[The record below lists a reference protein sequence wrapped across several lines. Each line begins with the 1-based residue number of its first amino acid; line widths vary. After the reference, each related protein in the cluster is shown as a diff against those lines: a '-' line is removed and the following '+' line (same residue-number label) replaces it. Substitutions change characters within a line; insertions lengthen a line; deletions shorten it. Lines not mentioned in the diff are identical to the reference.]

1 MRAASFAAV
10 TLACTVAACDVPQ
23 VDYLLTDAGASVVTL
38 RDGVDGYA
46 GTRDT
51 FISGGM
57 PTTSFGMLDMLQ
69 WTTTPDSSALI
80 RFEEIQAAV
89 PAGSVIEDAVLELNV
104 IGNGSPSAMLYELAT
119 TWSETTTFNTLGPN
133 PGVTTP
139 EDRTGQQI
147 GLVNGSAAG
156 MTTIRVGASVV
167 RWLQNPNANR
177 GWVILPNDAGIV
189 RVASRESTN
198 VQIRPALRI
207 VYTPPL

>member
-1 MRAASFAAV
+1 MRAAALA
-10 TLACTVAACDVPQ
+10 TLTCALAACDVPQ
-23 VDYLLTDAGASVVTL
+23 VDYLLTDAGASVVML
-38 RDGVDGYA
+38 RDGVDGYM

-57 PTTSFGMLDMLQ
+57 PTTSFGMLEMLQ
-69 WTTTPDSSALI
+69 WTTSPESYTLI
-80 RFEEIQAAV
+80 RFEGIQAAV

-104 IGNGSPSAMLYELAT
+104 ISNGSPSAMLYELGT
-119 TWSETTTFNTLGPN
+119 TWSETTTYNTLGPTA
-133 PGVTTP
+133 GVTAP
-139 EDRTGQQI
+139 EDRPGPQI

-167 RWLQNPNANR
+167 RWLQNPNANQ
-177 GWVILPNDAGIV
+177 GWVITPNDAGIV

-207 VYTPPL
+207 VYTPPI